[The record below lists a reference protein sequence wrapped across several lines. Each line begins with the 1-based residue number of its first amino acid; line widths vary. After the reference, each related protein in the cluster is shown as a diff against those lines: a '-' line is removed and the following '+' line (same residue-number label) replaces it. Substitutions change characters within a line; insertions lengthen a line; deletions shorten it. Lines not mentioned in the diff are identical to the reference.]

1 MPLAFLDH
9 EHRQLVAVVISLAD
23 YAQGS
28 PAEADPRVLVVAF
41 AATWLALPA
50 HINGTVSPPASWFA
64 KGLTYHVEGRPY
76 VELDTLEQ
84 RIEIAYAS
92 AAVVIV
98 LLGPAFGAAR
108 RR

>member
-1 MPLAFLDH
+1 VIGVLVPPVDH
-9 EHRQLVAVVISLAD
+9 
-23 YAQGS
+23 AQRS

-98 LLGPAFGAAR
+98 LLGLAFGAAR